1 MNCIRLVNQEHRLEA
16 DESRWTRELV
26 WIDENTQLQPVCAR
40 ALNAWITH
48 CGGETEVTF
57 VSGWRSYA
65 QQRTIMTDT
74 ENERGWDYAHQFV
87 AEVRASEHHTGL
99 AIDLGIA
106 GKDQDLIC
114 PDFSGPLADR
124 MRECADQFGFIFR
137 YPKHKTEITGISEEP
152 WHYRYVGLPHAQIIA
167 DHDWVLE
174 EYAAFLKAYTQARP
188 YLYDDGQRR
197 WQLWTQPLGETLP
210 PTENTAVESSQLDE
224 STCLFV
230 KALDPEPMLEGRD
243 RAWVELDGIALRHNL
258 TVLRKAMTPYQEIM
272 AVLKANAYG
281 HGLEPTADF
290 LSRQGVR
297 HFAVATV
304 EEAKVIRA
312 VNPTA
317 EILILGYVPPQR
329 AAEVSRLRL
338 SLTLTSYDQACQ
350 LDQTGFAID
359 AHLPVDT
366 GMHRLGEAVED
377 LDAIVRYYSLSHLRI
392 TGLYSHLYE
401 ADNLDAEAVAHTQA
415 QIDRFFHVADAL
427 KERGIDPGRLHLQ
440 GSYGFL
446 NYPELRCDL
455 VRFGIALFG
464 CVAPFRSRMELDLR
478 PVASVHTRIAALRSL
493 RKGEGAGYNH
503 AWTAPC
509 DTTVA
514 ILSIGYSDGLF
525 RSSSFQGVEVLIH
538 GQRRPLIGAMC
549 MDQCLVDLGTLPA
562 AIGEEVVVIG
572 IQGSESIS
580 ALEVAEKNETIVPET
595 LSMLRGRMPRILV

>member
-1 MNCIRLVNQEHRLEA
+1 M
-16 DESRWTRELV
+16 
-26 WIDENTQLQPVCAR
+26 
-40 ALNAWITH
+40 
-48 CGGETEVTF
+48 
-57 VSGWRSYA
+57 
-65 QQRTIMTDT
+65 
-74 ENERGWDYAHQFV
+74 
-87 AEVRASEHHTGL
+87 
-99 AIDLGIA
+99 
-106 GKDQDLIC
+106 
-114 PDFSGPLADR
+114 
-124 MRECADQFGFIFR
+124 
-137 YPKHKTEITGISEEP
+137 
-152 WHYRYVGLPHAQIIA
+152 
-167 DHDWVLE
+167 
-174 EYAAFLKAYTQARP
+174 
-188 YLYDDGQRR
+188 
-197 WQLWTQPLGETLP
+197 
-210 PTENTAVESSQLDE
+210 
-224 STCLFV
+224 
-230 KALDPEPMLEGRD
+230 
-243 RAWVELDGIALRHNL
+243 
-258 TVLRKAMTPYQEIM
+258 
-272 AVLKANAYG
+272 
-281 HGLEPTADF
+281 
-290 LSRQGVR
+290 
-297 HFAVATV
+297 
-304 EEAKVIRA
+304 
-312 VNPTA
+312 
-317 EILILGYVPPQR
+317 
-329 AAEVSRLRL
+329 
-338 SLTLTSYDQACQ
+338 TSYDQACQ

-366 GMHRLGEAVED
+366 GMHRLGEAAED
-377 LDAIVRYYSLSHLRI
+377 LDAIVRYNSLSHLRI

-514 ILSIGYSDGLF
+514 IHSIGYSDGLF